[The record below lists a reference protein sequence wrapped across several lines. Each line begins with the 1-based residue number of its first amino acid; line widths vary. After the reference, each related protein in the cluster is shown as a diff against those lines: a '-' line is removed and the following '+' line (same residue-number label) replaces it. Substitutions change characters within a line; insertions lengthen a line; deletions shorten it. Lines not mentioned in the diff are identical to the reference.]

1 MTISTEH
8 KSKLRVGQKKK
19 TLPNNNKKIHS
30 FPLSRVFGDDRKND
44 VRATVKGTLTAHYRG

>member
-8 KSKLRVGQKKK
+8 KSKLRVGQKKNPTK
-19 TLPNNNKKIHS
+19 QQQKIHS